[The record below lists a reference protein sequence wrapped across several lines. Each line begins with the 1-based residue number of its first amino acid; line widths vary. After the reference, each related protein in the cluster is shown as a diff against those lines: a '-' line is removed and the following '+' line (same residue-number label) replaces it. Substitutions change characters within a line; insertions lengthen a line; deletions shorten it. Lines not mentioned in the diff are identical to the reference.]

1 MTEETATDG
10 FLEEVVDRCVE
21 RLANGEPL
29 DAVLASYPGQA
40 GELRAILAPARAL
53 MTTPVPAPGRAAQSM
68 ALNSMLSAVQAAQTR
83 PVARN
88 FVLLWLGSLKARP
101 LAYQML
107 AITAAAL
114 VFGGVTLGAA
124 AATGSTPTPV
134 RRILG
139 ISADSQQ
146 RVVLNG
152 TIAALSNDA
161 LTLRVDGAAA
171 MDLRTIALAPS
182 TTFVRGGRQ
191 IASADLQIGDVVEVD
206 AAQSGDRIE
215 ARVVRARDEGA
226 PAAGATNAAGGDGE
240 NAGEPPAATPGNQ
253 VGGAHDATGTPGSR
267 QGERTPEPD
276 ATTRPAETPATGGG
290 DDGRP
295 HDGAPTPGSTVKPG
309 DSNGDNTPEATQVP
323 NATEQPQATRSAEA
337 TQNPEQT
344 KTPEPTETRRSGSEP
359 TGTTTATPEP

>member
-1 MTEETATDG
+1 VTEERATDG

-21 RLANGEPL
+21 RLAKGESL
-29 DAVLASYPGQA
+29 DAVLASYPGHA
-40 GELRAILAPARAL
+40 AELRAILAPARVL
-53 MTTPVPAPGRAAQSM
+53 MTAPVPAPGRAAQSM
-68 ALNSMLSAVQAAQTR
+68 ALNSMLSAVQAAQAR
-83 PVARN
+83 PGARN

-107 AITAAAL
+107 AITGAAL

-139 ISADSQQ
+139 ISADSQHK
-146 RVVLNG
+146 VVLKG

-182 TTFVRGGRQ
+182 TTFTRGARR
-191 IASADLQIGDVVEVD
+191 IASGDLRIGDVVEVD

-215 ARVVRARDEGA
+215 ARVVRARDDDA
-226 PAAGATNAAGGDGE
+226 PAAGATNAAGDDG
-240 NAGEPPAATPGNQ
+240 AGAERSPAATSGTQ
-253 VGGAHDATGTPGSR
+253 VGGARDGTGTPGSKP
-267 QGERTPEPD
+267 GDERTPAPG
-276 ATTRPAETPATGGG
+276 ATTRPAETPVPGG

-295 HDGAPTPGSTVKPG
+295 HDGAPTPGSTAKPADPKG
-309 DSNGDNTPEATQVP
+309 DRTPEATSAA

-337 TQNPEQT
+337 TPKPEQT
-344 KTPEPTETRRSGSEP
+344 KTPEPTETRRSGSESSR
-359 TGTTTATPEP
+359 TTTATPDS